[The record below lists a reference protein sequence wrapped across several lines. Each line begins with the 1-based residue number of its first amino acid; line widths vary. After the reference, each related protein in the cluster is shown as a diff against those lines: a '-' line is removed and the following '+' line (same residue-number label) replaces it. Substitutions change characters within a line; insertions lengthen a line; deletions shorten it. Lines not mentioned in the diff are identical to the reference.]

1 MRRLNRKET
10 LKVVKELDAFPK
22 IPEDYVKTTST
33 GGTVS
38 IVTFIVIAGLVISE
52 FMYYLDSRMK
62 YGYDVDTDFNTKLQ
76 INIDI
81 TVAMKCDYI
90 GADVLDSAGDSAMF
104 KFSGKLKE
112 EPTSFEMTPQQR
124 SWHKTLQTV
133 RKALSEEH
141 AIQDLLFQTGFSSKP
156 TNQPQRVDSGKK
168 LDACRLHGSLTT
180 NKVAGNFHVT
190 IGKSI
195 PHPRGHAH
203 LALMIDPNNY
213 NFSHRIDHFSYGTPV
228 PGIVNPL
235 DGDLKVTNESLQIY
249 QYFIQIVPTKVK
261 TRAAK
266 AHTHQ
271 YAVTE
276 RERVI
281 NHGAGSHGV
290 TGIFFKYE
298 LSSLVISVEE
308 VYDPFWK
315 LLVRLCGIVG
325 GVFATSGIINS
336 LMGLIMDVV
345 CCRFNKFKS
354 LKTEEESLPGH
365 HLETDQPP
373 SSPGILASSSS
384 SSTPN

>member
-22 IPEDYVKTTST
+22 IPEDYVQTTSA

-38 IVTFIVIAGLVISE
+38 ILTFMMIAGLVVSE
-52 FMYYLDSRMK
+52 FMYYFDSRMK
-62 YGYDVDTDFNTKLQ
+62 YSYDVDNDFNTKLQ

-104 KFSGKLKE
+104 KFSGRLKE
-112 EPTSFEMTPQQR
+112 EPTTFEMTPEQK
-124 SWHKTLQTV
+124 SWHRTLQTV

-141 AIQDLLFQTGFSSKP
+141 AIQDLLFQTGFSSKQS
-156 TNQPQRVDSGKK
+156 QPRKVDTGKRP
-168 LDACRLHGSLTT
+168 DACRLYGSLTT
-180 NKVAGNFHVT
+180 NKVSGNFHVT

-203 LALMIDPNNY
+203 LALMIDPSNY

-235 DGDLKVTNESLQIY
+235 DGDLKVTNETLQIY

-266 AHTHQ
+266 ADTHQ

-276 RERVI
+276 RERAI
-281 NHGAGSHGV
+281 NHGAGSHGIA
-290 TGIFFKYE
+290 GIFFKYE

-336 LMGLIMDVV
+336 LMGFLMDVI

-354 LKTEEESLPGH
+354 EKSNQAPLPGH
-365 HLETDQPP
+365 HLDINQSPTA
-373 SSPGILASSSS
+373 PGILPSSSVLS
-384 SSTPN
+384 